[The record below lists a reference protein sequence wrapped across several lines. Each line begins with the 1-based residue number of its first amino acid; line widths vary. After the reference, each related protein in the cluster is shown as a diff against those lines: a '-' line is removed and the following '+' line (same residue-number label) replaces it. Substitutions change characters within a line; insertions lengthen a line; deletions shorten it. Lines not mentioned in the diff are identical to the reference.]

1 MNFEI
6 SICLGFRYS
15 DLEIEFYKEVYMK
28 KLLLLTG
35 LTILLMVQVVLAAPT
50 EQGVLDLLNVIN
62 RPLNGVVSTGLN
74 GGEPLPGLPNFTVG
88 TGVAAFKVDYK
99 DINTGESKST
109 YFPTVYAT
117 ARLGLF
123 GGIDLPVVSGIGSV
137 AVGARYGVIPSG
149 TEDAVGVMGGEL
161 RIGLLNDTLTTPGV
175 SVSFTYNKISDVKFG
190 KDSDDAQ
197 AVIKAHNLG
206 VKAIIQKELL
216 IFTPYIGVG
225 QEKFT
230 TEATY
235 RIDSLGLNKS
245 WDTNT
250 TETRFLAGFEV
261 TPLPFFRLGLEYN
274 TVGGDSAYALSLRFK
289 L

>member
-1 MNFEI
+1 
-6 SICLGFRYS
+6 
-15 DLEIEFYKEVYMK
+15 MK
-28 KLLLLTG
+28 RLLLLTG

-62 RPLNGVVSTGLN
+62 KPLNGVVSTGLV
-74 GGEPLPGLPNFTVG
+74 GGEPLPGLPNFTIG
-88 TGVAAFKVDYK
+88 AGAAAFKVDYQ

-109 YFPTVYAT
+109 YFPTVFAT

-123 GGIDLPVVSGIGSV
+123 GGLSLPAISGIGSI
-137 AVGARYGVIPSG
+137 AVGARLGVIPSG
-149 TEDAVGVMGGEL
+149 SEDSVSVTGGEV
-161 RIGLLNDTLTTPGV
+161 RVGLLNDSLTTPGV
-175 SVSFTYNKISDVKFG
+175 SVSLTYNKVSDVKFG
-190 KDSDDAQ
+190 KDTDDAQ
-197 AVIKAHNLG
+197 ATIKAHNMG
-206 VKAIIQKELL
+206 IKAIVQKELI

-225 QEKFT
+225 QEKFI

-235 RIDSLGLNKS
+235 RIDSLGLTKS
-245 WDTNT
+245 WDTET
-250 TETRFLAGFEV
+250 TETRFLAGIEV

>member
-1 MNFEI
+1 MA
-6 SICLGFRYS
+6 
-15 DLEIEFYKEVYMK
+15 
-28 KLLLLTG
+28 
-35 LTILLMVQVVLAAPT
+35 QVVLAAPT
-50 EQGVLDLLNVIN
+50 EQVIIDLLDVVN
-62 RPLNGVVSTGLN
+62 RPLNGVVSTGLV

-109 YFPTVYAT
+109 YFPTVFAT

-123 GGIDLPVVSGIGSV
+123 GGFSLPAVSGIGSL
-137 AVGARYGVIPSG
+137 AIGARLGAITAGPENSV
-149 TEDAVGVMGGEL
+149 TVTGGEL
-161 RIGLLNDTLTTPGV
+161 RVGLLNDSITTPGV
-175 SVSFTYNKISDVKFG
+175 SVSFTYNQVSDIKFG

-197 AVIKAHNLG
+197 ATIKAHNMG
-206 VKAIIQKELL
+206 VKAVVQKELL
-216 IFTPYIGVG
+216 IFTPYVGVG

-245 WDTNT
+245 WDTDT
-250 TETRFLAGFEV
+250 TETRLLAGIEV
-261 TPLPFFRLGLEYN
+261 SPLPFFRLGLEYN
-274 TVGGDSAYALSLRFK
+274 SVGGDSAYALSLRFK